1 MTTKINLGDT
11 ARDRVSGFKGVCV
24 AITQWIS
31 GCARVTLQ
39 PPAGKDGKIPDAQ
52 TFDEPMLELVK
63 AKTVAMGPTKT
74 GGPRPEPSTAAA
86 PRR

>member
-1 MTTKINLGDT
+1 MSKINLGDT

-39 PPAGKDGKIPDAQ
+39 PPTGKDGKIPDAQ

-63 AKTVAMGPTKT
+63 AQAVAMGPTKT
-74 GGPRPEPSTAAA
+74 GGPRPAPTTSAA